1 LLTASQGRGKRMGR
15 KLRFEWDLPDE
26 LFDERFREE
35 QLLARVKEDAVVR
48 LFEEGRLS
56 TAYGAA
62 LLGVTRREFLELLD
76 RRKVPYLT
84 PSAEEAAREA
94 EAAGK
99 LAREKGGSGGKP
111 A

>member
-1 LLTASQGRGKRMGR
+1 MGR
-15 KLRFEWDLPDE
+15 KLRFEWDVPDE

-48 LFEEGRLS
+48 LFEEGHLS

-62 LLGVTRREFLELLD
+62 LLGLTRREFIELLD

-84 PSAEEAAREA
+84 LSAEEAAREA
-94 EAAGK
+94 DAAGK